1 MTDKTLLQQIREKE
15 LMLNIKIEDTRRDA
29 QEIVLKARSD
39 AEAMIENSEREGK
52 AVLHKNI
59 TRMKW
64 RPLKKRLDQLMTR
77 GNLDAISAKESGER
91 NLQPAIKM
99 IVETVSME

>member
-29 QEIVLKARSD
+29 QEIILKARSE
-39 AEAMIENSEREGK
+39 AEAMIQNSEREGK
-52 AVLHKNI
+52 AAAQKYYENEMEAIKNEI
-59 TRMKW
+59 
-64 RPLKKRLDQLMTR
+64 DQLTIR
-77 GNLDAISAKESGER
+77 GNLDAVSAKESGER

-99 IVETVSME
+99 IVKTIAME

>member
-29 QEIVLKARSD
+29 EEITLKARRD
-39 AEAMIENSEREGK
+39 AEAMIEHSEREGETAAQK
-52 AVLHKNI
+52 YYENEMEAI
-59 TRMKW
+59 
-64 RPLKKRLDQLMTR
+64 KKEIDQLMTR
-77 GNLDAISAKESGER
+77 ANLDAISVKETGER

>member
-39 AEAMIENSEREGK
+39 AEAMIENSEREGQAAAQK
-52 AVLHKNI
+52 YYENEMETI
-59 TRMKW
+59 
-64 RPLKKRLDQLMTR
+64 KKEIDQLMTR
-77 GNLDAISAKESGER
+77 GNLEAVSAKESGER
-91 NLQPAIKM
+91 NLQTAIKM

>member
-15 LMLNIKIEDTRRDA
+15 LMLNIKIEETRRDA
-29 QEIVLKARSD
+29 DKILLKARSD
-39 AEAMIENSEREGK
+39 AEAMVENSEREGK
-52 AVLHKNI
+52 AAAEKYYENEMEAI
-59 TRMKW
+59 
-64 RPLKKRLDQLMTR
+64 KKEFDQLMTR
-77 GNLDAISAKESGER
+77 GNMEASSVKETGER

>member
-29 QEIVLKARSD
+29 EEIILKARRD
-39 AEAMIENSEREGK
+39 AEVMIQNSEREGETAAQK
-52 AVLHKNI
+52 YYENEMEAI
-59 TRMKW
+59 
-64 RPLKKRLDQLMTR
+64 KKEIDQLMTR
-77 GNLDAISAKESGER
+77 ANLEAISAKETGER

>member
-29 QEIVLKARSD
+29 QEIILKARNE
-39 AEAMIENSEREGK
+39 AEAMIENSEREGTAAAQK
-52 AVLHKNI
+52 YYKNEMEAI
-59 TRMKW
+59 KQEI
-64 RPLKKRLDQLMTR
+64 DQLMTR
-77 GNLDAISAKESGER
+77 GNLDAVSAKESGER

-99 IVETVSME
+99 IVAIVSME

>member
-39 AEAMIENSEREGK
+39 AEAMIEKSESEGT
-52 AVLHKNI
+52 AAAQEYYEHEMEVIKNE
-59 TRMKW
+59 R
-64 RPLKKRLDQLMTR
+64 DQLMTR
-77 GNLDAISAKESGER
+77 GNLEAVSLKETGER
-91 NLQPAIKM
+91 NLQPAIQM
-99 IVETVSME
+99 IVKTVSME

>member
-15 LMLNIKIEDTRRDA
+15 LMLNIKIEERRREA
-29 QEIVLKARSD
+29 GEIVLKARRD

-52 AVLHKNI
+52 AAAQTYYENEME
-59 TRMKW
+59 T
-64 RPLKKRLDQLMTR
+64 LKKEIDQVIKRSTR
-77 GNLDAISAKESGER
+77 ETISVQKTGEH
-91 NLQPAIKM
+91 NLQPAIKK

>member
-52 AVLHKNI
+52 ASAQKYYENEMEAI
-59 TRMKW
+59 KKEIDE
-64 RPLKKRLDQLMTR
+64 LKTR
-77 GNLDAISAKESGER
+77 GNNDAVLAKESGER
-91 NLQPAIKM
+91 NLQPTIKM
-99 IVETVSME
+99 IIETVSME